1 MEEKLL
7 GQKIIEAIEL
17 GKQMFGSAA
26 GLARQYGGG
35 PREEVY
41 ISRWAKGDI
50 SPQVAKVEKLL
61 AAVGAELV
69 LPAETIRDYTRL
81 VQLYD
86 TDEASAAILGK
97 MSEIEPESVAQY
109 VLARK
114 HAKPNLLFHPDFLKK
129 LDVDARYAFLFEV
142 HNDGMSPTLNTGD
155 QVLADARSF
164 LPDFTPSMYVISMNG
179 GFWVRWLQKVGSEI
193 ILSDERTQRQMRLS
207 PEQQQELRI
216 LGKIVWIGK
225 KV

>member
-7 GQKIIEAIEL
+7 SQKVIEAIEL

-35 PREEVY
+35 LKEEVY
-41 ISRWAKGDI
+41 IGRWAKGEN
-50 SPQVAKVEKLL
+50 SPQVAKIEKLL

-69 LPAETIRDYTRL
+69 LPTETIRDYARII
-81 VQLYD
+81 QLYD
-86 TDEASAAILGK
+86 TDEAEAAILGK
-97 MSEIEPESVAQY
+97 MSEVNPESVLQY

-114 HAKPNLLFHPDFLKK
+114 HAKPDLLFHPDLLNK
-129 LDVDARYAFLFEV
+129 LDVDSRYAFLFEV
-142 HNDGMSPTLNTGD
+142 HNDAMAPILNIGD
-155 QVLADARSF
+155 QVLVDARIHT
-164 LPDFTPSMYVISMNG
+164 PDFTNALYVMSIEG
-179 GFWVRWLQKVGSEI
+179 GLLVRWMQKIGPEI
-193 ILSDERTQRQMRLS
+193 IIADERTQRQTRLS
-207 PEQQQELRI
+207 PEQQKALRI